1 MVDLF
6 KLRVPAKQRSP
17 QFESLHGSEDHGR
30 VREYLNQAYSDMG
43 DPNGSFAMDF
53 QGRGFHGRTFEL
65 ACFCYLRSAGLKI
78 ARGFEKPDF
87 MVAKEDLEVAIE
99 VTTSNA
105 PQDGSQDISM
115 VRMENFNYWDD
126 SDDFEFEIPDRFAD
140 RMLASLKNKLKRGYQ
155 DLPHVAGK
163 PVVLMIAP
171 FFEPG
176 SVFAPDFP
184 LLDILY
190 PTEPDLTVP
199 PFFWLP
205 DATSISAVA
214 YCNSFTI
221 PKFFR
226 LSDPEFLSN
235 ECIAIRTGLACIDDP
250 SLSRFRYKIGHEKT
264 PVETWP
270 EGVTLFFNPMATNP
284 LPQDFLPAS
293 SRFVCE
299 DGMVTRH
306 VRGFHPFF
314 SRMRSSARKPDE
326 ASGRRS

>member
-6 KLRVPAKQRSP
+6 KHRVPAKQRHP
-17 QFESLHGSEDHGR
+17 QFESLNGSDDHGR
-30 VREYLNQAYSDMG
+30 VREYLNQAYAEMT
-43 DPNGSFAMDF
+43 DPNGSFAKDF
-53 QGRGFHGRTFEL
+53 QERGFHGRTFEL
-65 ACFCYLRSAGLKI
+65 ACFSYLRSAGLKI
-78 ARGFEKPDF
+78 ARGVEKPDF
-87 MVAKEDLEVAIE
+87 MVTKEDVEVAIE

-105 PQDGSQDISM
+105 PQGGNQDISM
-115 VRMENFNYWDD
+115 MRMENFNYWDD
-126 SDDFEFEIPDRFAD
+126 SDDFEFQIPENFSA

-155 DLPHVAGK
+155 DLPHVTGK

-226 LSDPEFLSN
+226 ISDPEFLAT
-235 ECIAIRTGLACIDDP
+235 ECTALRTGLACIDKP

-264 PVETWP
+264 PAETWP
-270 EGVTLFFNPMATNP
+270 EGVTLFFNPLAENP

-293 SRFVCE
+293 SWFVCD
-299 DGMVTRH
+299 DGMVKRYVT
-306 VRGFHPFF
+306 GFHPLF
-314 SRMRSSARKPDE
+314 SRMRTSGPKPAE
-326 ASGRRS
+326 VCRRRS